1 MKIKLLILSIIS
13 FLTVFS
19 NPDSLKQ
26 NEVVSVAYIEG
37 ISYFNYSSKVN
48 SATLY
53 SYKTYDYVTLD
64 MDKFFIDETID
75 YLKTKDKD
83 LFVFDWKQNTVQ
95 YERKILYKD
104 MSVRFIL
111 IPEIQMFYIIIQ

>member
-1 MKIKLLILSIIS
+1 MKTKLLILSLIS

-26 NEVVSVAYIEG
+26 NEVVSVAYIEAM
-37 ISYFNYSSKVN
+37 SDFNYSSQGTGV
-48 SATLY
+48 TLY
-53 SYKTYDYVTLD
+53 SYKTYDHITLD
-64 MDKFFIDETID
+64 MAKFFIDETID
-75 YLKTKDKD
+75 YLKTKDKY